1 MAYGFND
8 DKSKFDLKTIITPPD
23 FGSID
28 YIWTENY
35 GSAGSDFSVTHTVE
49 NAGWFSLAVR
59 RSESSSIGYISGK
72 VMVGSEE
79 YAAAIS
85 ATPTTE
91 TYLMTQWLY
100 FESGESFSIRGHAN
114 TALLQ
119 YAPCL

>member
-8 DKSKFDLKTIITPPD
+8 DKSKYELNTIITPPN

-35 GSAGSDFSVTHTVE
+35 GSAGSDFNVTHIVE
-49 NAGWFSLAVR
+49 EAGWFSLAVA
-59 RSESSSIGYISGK
+59 RSESSSIGYISGE
-72 VMVGSEE
+72 VMVGTEDV
-79 YAAAIS
+79 AAIS

-91 TYLMTQWLY
+91 TYLVTQWLY
-100 FESGESFSIRGHAN
+100 FESGESFSIKGHAN
-114 TALLQ
+114 SALLQ